1 MSVDFKPHLVKD
13 SRFNIS
19 DTVQFSVASGASSNT
34 YQTFLATSASA
45 SNISFNVQVPS
56 ESIVL
61 DRTVLLDMEINVVL
75 NISNVPA
82 TEIAFEY
89 GTDFC
94 FQSFPLNS
102 LFSTIQATI
111 NNSSVSSNI
120 QDIKDALVCMLSP
133 EELAKYQG
141 GTPTQR
147 DIYQQYSVS
156 NQVNNDVFDGIQ
168 GSSLN
173 SWFVPRGA
181 YPLTSYT
188 VVRSVAGVPTDN
200 DVESTGLN
208 NSWVISLSSRF
219 VEPIFLSP
227 FLFGGNYD
235 YNNQGLVGISQF
247 NLVCNVDST
256 LKRVASMRDKGY
268 NVSISLAQQNPFG
281 SPSLLCNFLTSQP
294 TDLIKAKNSIQ
305 FYDMPRYIT
314 GISNTSPIP
323 AGNTQTITCQNI
335 QLNQIPDMFLIFAR
349 VPMSSQTIY
358 NSASFLPITGISV
371 NFNNSSGLLSTA
383 SAYELWR
390 TSRRNG
396 VQMSFLEWSGNASF
410 SQQHQVGNL
419 SAAPKNISTVGSLLV
434 LNPAYD
440 LSLPSYL
447 SNGSLGQ
454 FSFQINVTVKNNYQD
469 RTGAQVQIQPEVVIV
484 CLNAGVFTTISGN
497 SSVYTGLLTK
507 EIVLNTSQSGE
518 EYDRNE
524 YERLVGG
531 SLANRVG
538 AVLKNLMPRRK
549 MLNQS
554 SSSSMPNRR
563 MGSKLDSFT

>member
-34 YQTFLATSASA
+34 YQNFVATSASA
-45 SNISFNVQVPS
+45 SNISFNIQVPS

-61 DRTVLLDMEINVVL
+61 DRTVLLDMQINVVL
-75 NISNVPA
+75 NISNVPNG
-82 TEIAFEY
+82 EDAFLY

-102 LFSTIQATI
+102 LFTTAQATI
-111 NNSSVSSNI
+111 NNSSVSCNL
-120 QDIKDALVCMLSP
+120 QDIKDALLCMMAQDD
-133 EELAKYQG
+133 LAKYQG

-147 DIYQQYSVS
+147 DIYQQYAVS
-156 NQVNNDVFDGIQ
+156 NQVNNDVFNGIQ
-168 GSSLN
+168 GADLN
-173 SWFVPRGA
+173 SWFVPRGS
-181 YPLTSYT
+181 YPLTSYN

-200 DVESTGLN
+200 DVRSTGAN
-208 NSWVISLSSRF
+208 NSWVIELSARF

-227 FLFGGNYD
+227 FLFGADYT
-235 YNNQGLVGISQF
+235 YNNQGLVGINQF
-247 NLVCNVDST
+247 NLVLNIDSS

-268 NVSISLAQQNPFG
+268 TVNIALNQASPFG
-281 SPSLLCNFLTSQP
+281 SPLLLCNFLTSQP

-323 AGNTQTITCQNI
+323 AGASQTITCQNI

-358 NSASFLPITGISV
+358 NSASFLPINSISV

-383 SAYELWR
+383 SKYELWR
-390 TSRRNG
+390 ISRRNG
-396 VQMSFLEWSGNASF
+396 CQLSWQEWCGQVSF
-410 SQQHQVGNL
+410 SQQRQVL
-419 SAAPKNISTVGSLLV
+419 DPSAEPSLISTVGSVLV

-454 FSFQINVTVKNNYQD
+454 FSFQINVNVQNNYTD
-469 RTGAQVQIQPEVVIV
+469 SLGIAVQIQPEVVIV

-497 SSVYTGLLTK
+497 SAVYTGLLTK

-549 MLNQS
+549 MVTH